1 MKGGEDNEGYAF
13 KEKTMVSFSVVTAL
27 SRQLIVIFLWLGVLA
42 STASNLSLANFPN
55 LKTCVPAGLHLD
67 ADRSGSISASDSLP
81 FLAQIFTWPSRELYD
96 RAPSSGFARALNL
109 GRKAC
114 DGMLASVFNLAS
126 WYAIVHMLF
135 YFPLRGFRWILWRMR
150 GAPQIE
156 KRRWSGRAE
165 ESVPQAVSAR
175 VLDTKMLLEEL
186 SKMTG
191 LGSVKTEIEKL
202 MRLAE
207 ANKLR
212 ADQGVSSAPPSMHLV
227 FTGNPGTGK
236 TTVARL
242 VGELFASLGYLSSGH
257 MIETDRAGLVAG
269 YVGGTAQKT
278 KDVVRSA
285 LGGVLFID
293 EAYSL
298 VKEETGSDYGPEAID
313 ALLKEMEDHRQQ
325 LCIIIAGYPRQIR
338 SFVHSNPGL
347 RSRFTRY
354 VDFEDYDADEL
365 HQILLGICA
374 QGKFKLTDEATELA
388 KSQLGDAYKEK
399 ITLAGNGR
407 FVRNLFEA
415 ALEFQALR
423 MAESQQ
429 GIDVMELQASDL
441 EQAFKHLSAQFS
453 HMASDD

>member
-1 MKGGEDNEGYAF
+1 
-13 KEKTMVSFSVVTAL
+13 
-27 SRQLIVIFLWLGVLA
+27 
-42 STASNLSLANFPN
+42 
-55 LKTCVPAGLHLD
+55 
-67 ADRSGSISASDSLP
+67 
-81 FLAQIFTWPSRELYD
+81 
-96 RAPSSGFARALNL
+96 
-109 GRKAC
+109 
-114 DGMLASVFNLAS
+114 
-126 WYAIVHMLF
+126 
-135 YFPLRGFRWILWRMR
+135 
-150 GAPQIE
+150 
-156 KRRWSGRAE
+156 
-165 ESVPQAVSAR
+165 
-175 VLDTKMLLEEL
+175 
-186 SKMTG
+186 MTG
-191 LGSVKTEIEKL
+191 LHSVKAEIEKL

-212 ADQGVSSAPPSMHLV
+212 ADRGVSSTPPSMHLV

-242 VGELFASLGYLSSGH
+242 VGELFASLGYLHSGH

-325 LCIIIAGYPRQIR
+325 LCVIIAGYPKQIR

-354 VDFEDYDADEL
+354 VDFEDYDAAEM
-365 HQILLGICA
+365 HHILLGICD
-374 QGKFKLTDEATELA
+374 QSKFKLTDEASKVAER
-388 KSQLGDAYKEK
+388 QLVEAHGKG
-399 ITLAGNGR
+399 ITQAGNGR
-407 FVRNLFEA
+407 FSRNLFEA

-423 MAESQQ
+423 MAASSQHV
-429 GIDVMELQASDL
+429 DVMELQASDI
-441 EQAFKHLSAQFS
+441 EQAFSHLRKQFS
-453 HMASDD
+453 HMASED

>member
-1 MKGGEDNEGYAF
+1 MTRFPVFIA
-13 KEKTMVSFSVVTAL
+13 V
-27 SRQLIVIFLWLGVLA
+27 SRQILVICLWLGVLA
-42 STASNLSLANFPN
+42 SAASSLSFAKFPN
-55 LKTCVPAGLHLD
+55 LKTCVPAGLQLD
-67 ADRSGSISASDSLP
+67 ATRDGSLSIDDFSPL
-81 FLAQIFTWPSRELYD
+81 LAHSFTWPSRELYE
-96 RAPSSGFARALNL
+96 RAPSSGVSRAMKLSKNT
-109 GRKAC
+109 C
-114 DGMLASVFNLAS
+114 DGLVTSIFNLAS
-126 WYAIVHMLF
+126 WYAIIHLVF
-135 YFPLRGFRWILWRMR
+135 YFPLRALHWIHWKLR
-150 GAPQIE
+150 GGPRIE
-156 KRRWSGRAE
+156 KRRWSGRPDE
-165 ESVPQAVSAR
+165 PSPQPVTAR
-175 VLDTKMLLEEL
+175 TLDTKALLAEL
-186 SKMTG
+186 NKMTG
-191 LGSVKTEIEKL
+191 LHSVKAEVERL

-212 ADQGVSSAPPSMHLV
+212 ADQGVSSTPPSMHLV

-242 VGELFASLGYLSSGH
+242 VGELFASLGYLHSGH

-278 KDVVRSA
+278 KGVVRSA

-325 LCIIIAGYPRQIR
+325 LCVIIAGYPKQIR

-365 HQILLGICA
+365 QHIFLGICD
-374 QGKFKLTDEATELA
+374 QGKFTLTDDASKIVELELA
-388 KSQLGDAYKEK
+388 AAHLEG
-399 ITLAGNGR
+399 ITQAGNGR
-407 FVRNLFEA
+407 FARNLFEA

-423 MAESQQ
+423 MAASNKNTN
-429 GIDVMELQASDL
+429 VMELQASDI
-441 EQAFKHLSAQFS
+441 EQAFSHLQKQFS
-453 HMASDD
+453 HMANER